1 MSQLLTLEL
10 NDQVYIAMVK
20 QAEAAGISLTEWAM
34 VTLQRQSERSS
45 THDLLSEEEKQGVR
59 ERFEKHFGEINL
71 DYPMEVDNES
81 IDADL
86 AREYANNHQEI

>member
-10 NDQVYIAMVK
+10 NDEVYRTMVK

-34 VTLQRQSERSS
+34 VTLQRQSEISS
-45 THDLLSEEEKQGVR
+45 THDLLSEEEKQAAR

-71 DYPMEVDNES
+71 GYPIEVDNES

-86 AREYANNHQEI
+86 AREYASNHQET